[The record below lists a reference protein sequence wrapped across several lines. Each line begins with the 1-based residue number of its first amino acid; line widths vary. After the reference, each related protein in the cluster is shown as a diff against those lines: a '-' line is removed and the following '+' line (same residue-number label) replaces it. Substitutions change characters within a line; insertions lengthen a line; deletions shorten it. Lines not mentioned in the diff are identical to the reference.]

1 MQALSRAL
9 AGMGWTLFN
18 SRKNPPLDS
27 ANTTTKSVYLFKKVD
42 SGRIRGGRGNGE
54 RRIREL
60 RLPSLDFRNA
70 PLKILQYVVLMT
82 DDVFYLG

>member
-1 MQALSRAL
+1 MQAFSKAL

-18 SRKNPPLDS
+18 TRKNPSLDS
-27 ANTTTKSVYLFKKVD
+27 ANTNSTTTKSVYLFKKVD
-42 SGRIRGGRGNGE
+42 SGGRGNGE

-70 PLKILQYVVLMT
+70 PLKILQYVVLMA
-82 DDVFYLG
+82 DDVFYLA